1 MARPVDLEAD
11 GSVIWESE
19 GRTIDPDLVPG
30 ERYTESRPPTADS
43 LDVNWARPPDAEATP
58 SAIPVP
64 SSQTLSDKDCRPYT
78 G

>member
-30 ERYTESRPPTADS
+30 ERYTESRPPTADE
-43 LDVNWARPPDAEATP
+43 LDDILDHAYRHGESVERLDYLR
-58 SAIPVP
+58 
-64 SSQTLSDKDCRPYT
+64 TLGGTAVRA
-78 G
+78 GRR